1 MTGFQDQ
8 MAHQGSEPPRLDLR
22 YVEREFN
29 DGNVR
34 RDSLKLPQMAH
45 LLPMEGWRLWT
56 TVAM

>member
-1 MTGFQDQ
+1 MG
-8 MAHQGSEPPRLDLR
+8 HQGSEPRHLDLQ

-29 DGNVR
+29 GGNVPR
-34 RDSLKLPQMAH
+34 HDLKQAQMAH